1 MGQDNSWS
9 IFFYITK
16 LPINLPAA
24 LRSKTT
30 SITAV
35 IINDENISLF
45 GANEVITD
53 AIKPIT
59 NSGVFGWV

>member
-1 MGQDNSWS
+1 MGQVNSWP
-9 IFFYITK
+9 IFFYITE
-16 LPINLPAA
+16 LPITDPAA
-24 LRSKTT
+24 LSIKTT

-53 AIKPIT
+53 AIKPIN

>member
-24 LRSKTT
+24 LRSRAT
-30 SITAV
+30 SIRAV
-35 IINDENISLF
+35 IIKDENISLF
-45 GANEVITD
+45 GANEVMTD

-59 NSGVFGWV
+59 KSGLFGWV

>member
-1 MGQDNSWS
+1 MVV
-9 IFFYITK
+9 
-16 LPINLPAA
+16 LPITDPAA
-24 LRSKTT
+24 LISNAT

-35 IINDENISLF
+35 IIRQVNISLF

-59 NSGVFGWV
+59 KSGVFG

>member
-24 LRSKTT
+24 LRSNST
-30 SITAV
+30 SIRAV
-35 IINDENISLF
+35 TIRDENISLF